1 MTVGRLGALG
11 GLLLQEERRER
22 RGEGVGWERRKMQG
36 KISSETHALLI
47 SKSQN
52 IPPCIPPPPFTS
64 PPLFTQ
70 HLSTD
75 TKTLNR
81 VVCTCTVLPGNP
93 RWQSGRHAGRS
104 RWDNRNTTRAGITSV
119 SCLGARRHRWYP
131 ESWRR
136 IEGRWR
142 TRGRPPHCWGSTRRG
157 HCCRSRT
164 GGWRRTE
171 TQEC

>member
-1 MTVGRLGALG
+1 MGEKKDARQDIIRDSCTADFQKPEHTALYPSTT
-11 GLLLQEERRER
+11 LHQP
-22 RGEGVGWERRKMQG
+22 
-36 KISSETHALLI
+36 SSVHPA
-47 SKSQN
+47 SVHRHQNSQS
-52 IPPCIPPPPFTS
+52 C
-64 PPLFTQ
+64 
-70 HLSTD
+70 
-75 TKTLNR
+75 
-81 VVCTCTVLPGNP
+81 VCTCTVLPGNP

-171 TQEC
+171 TQECGNV